1 MLVERHNNFVIK
13 TRVIV
18 NDKVAFV
25 IPVLYSVL
33 EDLEMVRGNKS
44 SSKTKFK
51 AISGFLVL
59 NKAMYEYTV
68 LKLSKLQ

>member
-1 MLVERHNNFVIK
+1 MIK
-13 TRVIV
+13 TRFII
-18 NDKVAFV
+18 NNKVAFV

-44 SSKTKFK
+44 SKTKFK

-59 NKAMYEYTV
+59 NEAMNEYTG

>member
-13 TRVIV
+13 TRFII
-18 NDKVAFV
+18 NNKVAFV

-44 SSKTKFK
+44 SKTKFK

-59 NKAMYEYTV
+59 NEAMNEYTG

>member
-1 MLVERHNNFVIK
+1 VIK
-13 TRVIV
+13 TRFIV
-18 NDKVAFV
+18 NNK
-25 IPVLYSVL
+25 LYSVL

-44 SSKTKFK
+44 SKTKFK

-59 NKAMYEYTV
+59 NEAMSEYTG

>member
-13 TRVIV
+13 TRFII
-18 NDKVAFV
+18 NNKVAFV

-44 SSKTKFK
+44 SKTKFK
-51 AISGFLVL
+51 AISGFLVV
-59 NKAMYEYTV
+59 NEAMNEYTG

>member
-1 MLVERHNNFVIK
+1 MIK
-13 TRVIV
+13 TRFII
-18 NDKVAFV
+18 NNKVAFV

-33 EDLEMVRGNKS
+33 EDLEMVRGNK
-44 SSKTKFK
+44 TKFK

-59 NKAMYEYTV
+59 NEAMNEYTG

>member
-1 MLVERHNNFVIK
+1 MLVERHNKFVIK

-18 NDKVAFV
+18 NNKVAFV

-33 EDLEMVRGNKS
+33 EDLEMVRGNK